1 MGKPRPRFFCW
12 FTIAGAQ
19 GHPGTAVGAWTQVW
33 TNAASLLTA
42 SLPALCS
49 PCTSLLPPPLAP
61 RCSSFFLEA
70 NWMATVRKQ
79 RPGKPRAGTAASEV
93 LRVLGR
99 RVVFALASRCPALRQ
114 QLLGFAADKAI
125 SSKLVNA
132 FPESSTH
139 GHPVLGSPGGLERAW
154 GGTRSRG
161 HQAGLWG
168 DKAEQGA
175 GTLLVFI
182 CIFKENKPNERENG
196 LGFGSACWF
205 SRQGI
210 PRSSAPAMLRFSACA
225 SS

>member
-1 MGKPRPRFFCW
+1 MMGKPGPRFFCW

-154 GGTRSRG
+154 GG
-161 HQAGLWG
+161 H
-168 DKAEQGA
+168 GA
-175 GTLLVFI
+175 VGT
-182 CIFKENKPNERENG
+182 KR
-196 LGFGSACWF
+196 GFGVTKP
-205 SRQGI
+205 SRERAPSLFLFVFLKKTNQTNGKMAWGMGLPAGFQGRGF
-210 PRSSAPAMLRFSACA
+210 PVLLPQRC
-225 SS
+225 

>member
-1 MGKPRPRFFCW
+1 MGKPGPRFFCW

-114 QLLGFAADKAI
+114 QLLGFATDKAI

-154 GGTRSRG
+154 GGHGAVGTKQGFGVTKPSRER
-161 HQAGLWG
+161 APSLF
-168 DKAEQGA
+168 
-175 GTLLVFI
+175 LFVFL
-182 CIFKENKPNERENG
+182 KKTNQTNGKMAWG
-196 LGFGSACWF
+196 LGLPAGF
-205 SRQGI
+205 QGRGF
-210 PRSSAPAMLRFSACA
+210 PVLLPQRC
-225 SS
+225 